1 MATLPSMGQGGAV
14 LSATGVGVRGR
25 QGRWLFRDISV
36 ELGAGE
42 IIRVVGNAG
51 SGVSTL
57 LQVLAGIRPPNRGSL
72 RVRAPSVGYV
82 PQQFPETLAM
92 SPEAYLTWIG
102 RIRGI
107 RPDVRQTRIAALCR
121 TFELGA
127 AASQRL
133 VTVTGNRDQVA
144 RRLSI
149 MQALLDEPALLVLD
163 NAWSASDG
171 HLRDILARR
180 VMALSEAG
188 CLVIY
193 SGFAPALR
201 ASRFLTLS
209 GGRLQTSEFDP
220 TSHQPHVRFELVGG
234 GIELAGLPGVL
245 EQHEHPEGLVLT
257 VAPEHSDEVAL
268 RVLQGGWSIR
278 RMEPRR

>member
-1 MATLPSMGQGGAV
+1 MGQTGAV

-36 ELGAGE
+36 ELRAGE
-42 IIRVVGNAG
+42 IIRVVGSAG

-57 LQVLAGIRPPNRGSL
+57 LQVLAGIRAPNRGSL

-82 PQQFPETLAM
+82 PQQFPETLNM
-92 SPEAYLTWIG
+92 SPQAYLSWVG

-107 RPDVRQTRIAALCR
+107 RPDVRQARITELCR
-121 TFELGA
+121 TFELGSA
-127 AASQRL
+127 ADQRL
-133 VTVTGNRDQVA
+133 VAVTGNRDQVA

-163 NAWSASDG
+163 NAWLAADG
-171 HLRDILARR
+171 HLRDTLARR
-180 VMALSEAG
+180 VIALADAG
-188 CLVIY
+188 CLVVY

-209 GGRLQTSEFDP
+209 GGRLQASEFDP
-220 TSHQPHVRFELVGG
+220 TSHQPHMRFELTGN

-245 EQHEHPEGLVLT
+245 EQHQHPAGLVLT
-257 VAPEHSDEVAL
+257 VQPEHSDEVAL

-278 RMEPRR
+278 RVEPRR

>member
-1 MATLPSMGQGGAV
+1 MGQGGAV

-42 IIRVVGNAG
+42 IIRMVGSAG

-92 SPEAYLTWIG
+92 SPQTYLTWVG

-107 RPDVRQTRIAALCR
+107 RPDVRQARIAALCR
-121 TFELGA
+121 TFELGGA
-127 AASQRL
+127 ATQRL
-133 VTVTGNRDQVA
+133 ATVTGNRDQVA

-163 NAWSASDG
+163 NAWSGADG
-171 HLRDILARR
+171 HLRDILTRQLI
-180 VMALSEAG
+180 ALSEAG

-209 GGRLQTSEFDP
+209 GGRLQVSEFDP
-220 TSHQPHVRFELVGG
+220 SGHQQHVRLSSP
-234 GIELAGLPGVL
+234 APASNWPDCPGCWNSTSTR
-245 EQHEHPEGLVLT
+245 P
-257 VAPEHSDEVAL
+257 A
-268 RVLQGGWSIR
+268 WC
-278 RMEPRR
+278 